1 MLQLRQLDDSDVTG
15 LFILLLRNLSG
26 QDASETS
33 CCQKTGENQDEFGQQ
48 SPSVDGEG
56 FDGLRGP
63 DKMPAVLKPNHY
75 TGLF

>member
-1 MLQLRQLDDSDVTG
+1 MSQIRHLDDSDVTM

-26 QDASETS
+26 RIWPAAAV
-33 CCQKTGENQDEFGQQ
+33 KKPGENQDEFGQQ

-63 DKMPAVLKPNHY
+63 DKMPAMFKPNHY
-75 TGLF
+75 IGLF